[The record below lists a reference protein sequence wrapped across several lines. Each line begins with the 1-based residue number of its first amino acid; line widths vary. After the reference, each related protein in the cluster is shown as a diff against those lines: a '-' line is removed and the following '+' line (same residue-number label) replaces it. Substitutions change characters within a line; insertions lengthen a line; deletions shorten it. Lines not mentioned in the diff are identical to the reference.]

1 MKCTPFSQL
10 DVKNKRIFVRADL
23 NVPLEEEKI
32 ENPFR
37 IQAILPTI
45 DTILKKGGKVILA
58 THMGRPS
65 APISGLSTAT
75 IASWLAANGYKVRFE
90 ANLGKAQKD
99 SSKNFDEVMILENLR
114 FFPGEGTD
122 DQVFAQTLSNLA
134 DCYVNEAFGLI
145 HRKNTSITL
154 LPRLF
159 SQKTRALGPL
169 MEKEIAAFENLKKQP
184 KETFSLILGG
194 VKVSDKLPLIEH
206 FLKKAKNIL
215 ICPPLS
221 FTFMHA
227 LGQSVGSSLIDKH
240 STKKAL
246 EILEKAK
253 GKTNI
258 FLPKDYV
265 VAYKPMQGKLST
277 INYDEFGPDLVG
289 ITVGPKTIEL
299 FESALQKT
307 KALFVN
313 GLPGFLNRPETL
325 IGTKK
330 ILGIIKK
337 SNTYS
342 MVGGGD
348 SVAMVQQLDL
358 EQNVNFLSTGGG
370 SAIAFLSHLPLP
382 GIAWCR

>member
-265 VAYKPMQGKLST
+265 VAYKSMQGKLST